1 MLKNHLNVAITIQAV
16 DGRVLLCAGL
26 CGLLSL
32 SSLFF
37 LGARVC
43 VCRTIAMRL
52 SSLGVLM
59 ASVFITINACTPGG
73 SAQASGNGTNVTT
86 AMPVVTSTPSNM
98 TSSCQPVR
106 ESCFW
111 PPVWCLLKVTD
122 LRVKAVCSDLNGV

>member
-1 MLKNHLNVAITIQAV
+1 MCWPLWS
-16 DGRVLLCAGL
+16 
-26 CGLLSL
+26 SL

-37 LGARVC
+37 LGVRVC

-111 PPVWCLLKVTD
+111 PKLPSMVPSESHGLKSEGSLL
-122 LRVKAVCSDLNGV
+122 